1 VKTVLIVVGL
11 AGVALVAGVQAV
23 LLQKGGASMTH
34 EELFSRTVEAFQE
47 VPFLEWTPCGINA
60 DYRYATCFV
69 REEGQGQNELNAVL
83 PTLLEKRGLKLSG
96 IQSGQSTSGGAV
108 YAPGLEPYR
117 VGVTINEFTV
127 SLSLSGERLYV
138 GTVWPEGKDLQERY
152 AYKPLR
158 EAARD
163 IAALLLSPGAALK
176 HETACNSPSEGTYC
190 VSVNES
196 ASEILKKFAEQFY
209 FSARAKI
216 RAGYETGAFKIVNKD
231 EQYDFYHVKI
241 AYQKVAQSDVYR
253 LFLARYERYEFT
265 LTYTPGA
272 AEGNKRGELRVE
284 AAWIEGYTPPKGEE
298 K

>member
-1 VKTVLIVVGL
+1 MKSVLIVVGV
-11 AGVALVAGVQAV
+11 AGIALVAGVQAV
-23 LLQKGGASMTH
+23 LLQKGGVSMTPG
-34 EELFSRTVEAFQE
+34 ELFSRTVEAFQE

-83 PTLLEKRGLKLSG
+83 PSLLEKRGLKLSG

-138 GTVWPEGKDLQERY
+138 GTVWPEGQEMQERY

-176 HETACNSPSEGTYC
+176 REIVCDSPSAGVYC
-190 VSVNES
+190 LSVTES
-196 ASEILKKFAEQFY
+196 ASEVLKKLAEQFY
-209 FSARAKI
+209 FSARAEIQEQYK
-216 RAGYETGAFKIVNKD
+216 TGAFEVLNKD

-253 LFLARYERYEFT
+253 LFLTRYERYEFT

-272 AEGNKRGELRVE
+272 AGGGNGGELRVE
-284 AAWIEGYTPPKGEE
+284 AAWIEGYAPPKGEE